1 MTRTPD
7 ERTTQT
13 ASQAPAPGGEI
24 ISESGGAIKSEQ
36 RGGFVGIGI
45 DPKDVTRIF
54 GMFQRLHGEREYPGL
69 GIGLALCEQIVRGH
83 GGDLIVESTPG
94 RGACFIIE
102 FRGPGLRAVT
112 AQDPRYGAPQR

>member
-1 MTRTPD
+1 RTPD

-45 DPKDVTRIF
+45 DPKR
-54 GMFQRLHGEREYPGL
+54 
-69 GIGLALCEQIVRGH
+69 
-83 GGDLIVESTPG
+83 
-94 RGACFIIE
+94 
-102 FRGPGLRAVT
+102 
-112 AQDPRYGAPQR
+112 PRYPISAERIPDRRGFKFAAEQVAMILHTQSKP